1 MGEIGWPGE
10 LVEVEEGRVKIL
22 VPKAHTVKGPGKVG
36 GGPFYNE
43 TMAFPRHVTVL
54 FADALEGK
62 AARILDGL
70 SSSGVLGIRI
80 AVETSGA
87 HEITLNDWRKDSH
100 ILIQKNLE
108 LNGVKDLRSTREDL
122 NLLLTRERF
131 DYVDVDPF
139 GSPAR
144 FVDSALRSLRRGGY
158 LSLTATDTAA
168 LAGTYPRVCLRR
180 YGAIPA
186 RGPIQHEL
194 AVRILTGFAVRI
206 GATHDLA
213 VHPLLSLWREHYY
226 KVFLQVVAGARRA
239 DHALLNV
246 GKVEFQ
252 ARGERRIAANG
263 SVGPL
268 WVGPLHDTRLLASL
282 SPRDYMPEVVSRY
295 HELWSEEAE
304 APPLFYTTD
313 EVARACRI
321 SPPGLSRVL
330 DVLVGGGFEA
340 YRTSFDPKG
349 FKTNAG
355 WADVIRL
362 LGGRV

>member
-1 MGEIGWPGE
+1 M
-10 LVEVEEGRVKIL
+10 KIL

-108 LNGVKDLRSTREDL
+108 LNDVHDVRPTREDL
-122 NLLLTRERF
+122 NHLLTRERF

-139 GSPAR
+139 GSPVR
-144 FVDSALRSLRRGGY
+144 FVDSALRSLRHGGY

-180 YGAIPA
+180 YGAMPA
-186 RGPIQHEL
+186 RGHIQHEL
-194 AVRILTGFAVRI
+194 AVRILTGFAVRS

-213 VHPLLSLWREHYY
+213 VYPLLSLWREHYY
-226 KVFLQVVAGARRA
+226 KVFLRVVAGARRA
-239 DHALLNV
+239 DQALLNIGRV
-246 GKVEFQ
+246 DYR
-252 ARGERRIAANG
+252 AWGERRVAAGG

-268 WVGPLHDTRLLASL
+268 WTGPLHDSRLLAEL
-282 SPRDYMPEVVSRY
+282 SPRDYMPRVVSRY
-295 HELWSEEAE
+295 HESWLEEAE

-321 SPPGLSRVL
+321 SPPALHRVL
-330 DVLVGGGFEA
+330 DTLVGAGFEA
-340 YRTSFDPKG
+340 FRTSFDPKG

-355 WADVIRL
+355 WADVLRL
-362 LGGRV
+362 FGGRV